1 MDLQNAEVWV
11 TFSFL
16 IFVVGL
22 VVFGRKPLLAK
33 LDAKI
38 AEIKK
43 DIETAAALRAEAQ
56 ELLSLYQRKQQD
68 AEREAQAIIENAKK
82 HAAEIS
88 RQADDERRE
97 ILRRREQQ
105 LTERLRRMEE
115 AAKQEILAYAADLAV
130 KATTDIIAG
139 KMDDKTNAKL
149 VEQSMKQIAA
159 KIKQAA

>member
-22 VVFGRKPLLAK
+22 VVLGRKPLLAK

-43 DIETAAALRAEAQ
+43 DIETAAALRAE
-56 ELLSLYQRKQQD
+56 
-68 AEREAQAIIENAKK
+68 
-82 HAAEIS
+82 IS
-88 RQADDERRE
+88 RQADAERKE
-97 ILRRREQQ
+97 LLKRREQQ

-115 AAKQEILAYAADLAV
+115 AAIQEIRAYAADLAV

-149 VEQSMKQIAA
+149 VEQSTKQIAA